1 MLLLLIELKMA
12 KFYLLNS
19 LRRNVKSYFVLQP
32 IFSVSILPHALKLQ
46 LHFFV
51 PFNLDSPCYMLI
63 YNYLRL
69 PETLPHEF
77 FTDSELFE
85 WKPNN
90 LLSTYAND
98 EF

>member
-1 MLLLLIELKMA
+1 
-12 KFYLLNS
+12 
-19 LRRNVKSYFVLQP
+19 
-32 IFSVSILPHALKLQ
+32 
-46 LHFFV
+46 
-51 PFNLDSPCYMLI
+51 MLI

-77 FTDSELFE
+77 FTDSEIFE